1 MGIDITS
8 LEAIILSLKNTNLR
22 GNALTLARQG
32 IHINQSTFNQI
43 FSLHNISLSNNAH
56 SSYCETMFK
65 ELGFDNVAS
74 IDCSPYENATIIHDM
89 NKPLPENIAK
99 YDYIYDG
106 GTIEHIFNIAQVCEN
121 IINFLNVG
129 GVFCSVTCN
138 NNFSGHGIYQFSP
151 EFFMSAFSEEYGM
164 EILSLHIAQV
174 GTLYCDWIDVKSY
187 GNGRNETKFDN
198 TNPVYIIAIARKI
211 SEGRKSL
218 IHDSPQQYSYEQIE
232 WKK

>member
-8 LEAIILSLKNTNLR
+8 LEAIILSLKNNNLG

-32 IHINQSTFNQI
+32 IHINRNVFNQI
-43 FSLHNISLSNNAH
+43 FSLHNISLSGDAY

-89 NKPLPENIAK
+89 NKPILKIMEK

-106 GTIEHIFNIAQVCEN
+106 GTIEHIFNTAQVCEN
-121 IINFLNVG
+121 IINLLKVG
-129 GVFCSVTCN
+129 GIFCSVTCN

-164 EILSLHIAQV
+164 EILSLHLAQV
-174 GTLYCDWIDVKSY
+174 DTLYHEWIDVKSY
-187 GNGRNETKFDN
+187 GNGRNETKFNN
-198 TNPVYIIAIARKI
+198 TNPVYIITIARKI

-218 IHDSPQQYSYEQIE
+218 IHDSPQQYSYEKID